1 MDATAQGLRRELK
14 EFIVRRL
21 KLPIAADAI
30 EDEAPLV
37 GGGLGL
43 DSIDVLELVVGLEKE
58 YGLTIRDVAD
68 GKKALGSVRLLAEFV
83 EAHRGKGKRG
93 EPNRGAA
100 RER

>member
-1 MDATAQGLRRELK
+1 MNATAPRLRRELK

-21 KLPIAADAI
+21 RLPVAAETI
-30 EDEAPLV
+30 EDDAPLV

-83 EAHRGKGKRG
+83 ETHRGA
-93 EPNRGAA
+93 P